1 MINIHSITFIFTFNL
16 FLDFFHHFLLFDPLP
31 FFFKLVLPLFHDD
44 FGFLENEFSGL
55 FNLGVSLLFL
65 LLVVDILKR
74 IYSTEHHK
82 KPLVI

>member
-16 FLDFFHHFLLFDPLP
+16 FLDFVHHFLLFDPLP
-31 FFFKLVLPLFHDD
+31 FLFELAISLFNYD

-55 FNLGVSLLFL
+55 FNLGVTLMFL